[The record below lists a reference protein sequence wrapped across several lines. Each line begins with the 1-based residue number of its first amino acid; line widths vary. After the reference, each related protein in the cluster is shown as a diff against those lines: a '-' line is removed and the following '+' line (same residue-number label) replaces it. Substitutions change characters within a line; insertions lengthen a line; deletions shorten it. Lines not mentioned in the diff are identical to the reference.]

1 MVEAGTT
8 LASMELQAAYTMARE
23 MLNSHGLHEW
33 DLAYD
38 RARRRAGL
46 TNFTTGT
53 ISLSRPLTQ
62 LFSEED
68 VRETVLHEIAHAL
81 VGPGHNHDALWKREA
96 ARIGATPRALLS
108 GGPQVPARYIG
119 HCPNGHVIMR
129 HRIRRNPV
137 SCAKCCPDFDPE
149 YLIEWYDTKE
159 APRYS
164 GEDSSIVFASGAGTE
179 SEATP
184 R

>member
-1 MVEAGTT
+1 MVEAGNT

-23 MLNSHGLHEW
+23 MLDSHGLHEW

-81 VGPGHNHDALWKREA
+81 VGPGHNHDAMWKREA

-119 HCPNGHVIMR
+119 LCPACHTIHR
-129 HRIRRNPV
+129 HRRSRRPQ
-137 SCAKCCPDFDPE
+137 SCAVCCPMFNPD
-149 YLIEWYDTKE
+149 YLFTWYDTLVH
-159 APRYS
+159 
-164 GEDSSIVFASGAGTE
+164 G
-179 SEATP
+179 
-184 R
+184 

>member
-1 MVEAGTT
+1 MVEAGNT

-68 VRETVLHEIAHAL
+68 VRETAGAQNVNVGESRQRRGLGWQSARHEHPLA
-81 VGPGHNHDALWKREA
+81 
-96 ARIGATPRALLS
+96 S
-108 GGPQVPARYIG
+108 G
-119 HCPNGHVIMR
+119 
-129 HRIRRNPV
+129 RIRP
-137 SCAKCCPDFDPE
+137 
-149 YLIEWYDTKE
+149 L
-159 APRYS
+159 
-164 GEDSSIVFASGAGTE
+164 
-179 SEATP
+179 
-184 R
+184 